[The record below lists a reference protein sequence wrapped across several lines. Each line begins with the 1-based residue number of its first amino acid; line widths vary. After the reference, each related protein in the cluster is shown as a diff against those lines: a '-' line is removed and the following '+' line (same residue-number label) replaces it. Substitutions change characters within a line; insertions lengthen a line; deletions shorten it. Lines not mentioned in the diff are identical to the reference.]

1 MTRISLDH
9 VNVRFPLFAMK
20 AGAHAGAG
28 IGRLVARNKQAEVHA
43 LEDISFELN
52 EGDRVALIGRNGAGK
67 TTLLKVLAG
76 IFQPQSGIVKI
87 EGHIGALLSLG
98 YGVRIDATG
107 RRNILLRAMMAG
119 LSRREAEERIDEVAD
134 FAELGDFIDLPL
146 RSYSSGMM
154 MRISFAVATAFQP
167 EILLLDETIGT
178 GDAKFIEKS
187 KRRIDTLIRDSGIA
201 VIASHSPDFVTSM
214 CNKAVWLHEGRIA
227 RIGDPDETYQH
238 YLASL
243 GD

>member
-1 MTRISLDH
+1 MS
-9 VNVRFPLFAMK
+9 
-20 AGAHAGAG
+20 
-28 IGRLVARNKQAEVHA
+28 
-43 LEDISFELN
+43 
-52 EGDRVALIGRNGAGK
+52 
-67 TTLLKVLAG
+67 
-76 IFQPQSGIVKI
+76 
-87 EGHIGALLSLG
+87 
-98 YGVRIDATG
+98 
-107 RRNILLRAMMAG
+107 G
-119 LSRREAEERIDEVAD
+119 LSRHEAEERIEEVAD

-187 KRRIDTLIRDSGIA
+187 KRRIDTLIANSGIA
-201 VIASHSPDFVTSM
+201 VIASHSPDFVTSV

-227 RIGDPDETYQH
+227 RVGEPGETYEL

-243 GD
+243 RD

>member
-1 MTRISLDH
+1 MTRISLDQ

-20 AGAHAGAG
+20 AGADAGAG

-119 LSRREAEERIDEVAD
+119 LSRREAEERVDEIAD

-187 KRRIDTLIRDSGIA
+187 KRRIDTLIEDAGIA
-201 VIASHSPDFVTSM
+201 VIASHSPDFVSSM
-214 CNKAVWLHEGRIA
+214 CSKAVWLHEGHIV
-227 RIGDPDETYQH
+227 RIGDPDETYQD

>member
-1 MTRISLDH
+1 MTQISLDH

-28 IGRLVARNKQAEVHA
+28 IGRLVTRNKQAEVHA

-76 IFQPQSGIVKI
+76 IFQPQSGFVKI

-187 KRRIDTLIRDSGIA
+187 KRRIDTLIRDAGIA

-227 RIGDPDETYQH
+227 RIGEPDETYQE

>member
-1 MTRISLDH
+1 MTQIILDH
-9 VNVRFPLFAMK
+9 VNVRFPLFAKK
-20 AGAHAGAG
+20 ADVHAGTG
-28 IGRLVARNKQAEVHA
+28 IGRLVAGHNQTKVHA
-43 LEDISFELN
+43 LEDISLKFG

-76 IFQPQSGIVKI
+76 IFRPHSGVVKI

-107 RRNILLRAMMAG
+107 RRNILLRAMMSG
-119 LSRREAEERIDEVAD
+119 LSRREAEGRIEEVAE

-178 GDAKFIEKS
+178 GDAKFIVKS
-187 KRRIDTLIRDSGIA
+187 KRRIDTLIADSGIA

-227 RIGDPDETYQH
+227 RIGEPRETYEL
-238 YLASL
+238 YMASL
-243 GD
+243 RD

>member
-1 MTRISLDH
+1 MTRILLDH
-9 VNVRFPLFAMK
+9 VNVRFPLIAMK
-20 AGAHAGAG
+20 TGSDAGAG
-28 IGRLVARNKQAEVHA
+28 IGRLVAGHKQTEVHA
-43 LEDISFELN
+43 LEDISLDFQ

-76 IFQPQSGIVKI
+76 IFQPHSGTVKI
-87 EGHIGALLSLG
+87 EGGVGALLSLG

-119 LSRREAEERIDEVAD
+119 LTRREAEQRIEEIAD

-187 KRRIDTLIRDSGIA
+187 KRRIDTLIKDAGIA
-201 VIASHSPDFVTSM
+201 VIASHSPEFVMSL
-214 CNKAVWLHEGRIA
+214 CNKAVWLHEGRVM
-227 RIGDPDETYQH
+227 RIGEPDETYRR
-238 YLASL
+238 YLSSL
-243 GD
+243 DE

>member
-1 MTRISLDH
+1 MTRIILDH
-9 VNVRFPLFAMK
+9 VNVRFPLISIKSGTDA
-20 AGAHAGAG
+20 AAG
-28 IGRLVARNKQAEVHA
+28 IGRLVAGPGLTQIHA
-43 LEDISFELN
+43 LENISLELS

-76 IFQPQSGIVKI
+76 IFQPQSGTIRV
-87 EGHIGALLSLG
+87 EGNVGALLSLG

-119 LSRREAEERIDEVAD
+119 LSRREAEERVDEIAD

-187 KRRIDTLIRDSGIA
+187 KRRIDTLIEDAGIA
-201 VIASHSPDFVTSM
+201 VIASHSPDFVSSM
-214 CNKAVWLHEGRIA
+214 CNKAVWLHEGRIV
-227 RIGDPDETYQH
+227 RIGDPDETYQD